1 MTEEILFY
9 SAMLVWVL
17 LNAWYTSS
25 AIADYYD
32 DELLPG
38 DTVACAFSWIC
49 LFIVVGFE
57 VVR

>member
-1 MTEEILFY
+1 MNYDTIFY
-9 SAMLVWVL
+9 SAMLVWMV

-32 DELLPG
+32 GELLPG
-38 DTVACAFSWIC
+38 DTVACAFSWFC

-57 VVR
+57 VAR